1 MKEKIL
7 QVLCVAG
14 LIASVSF
21 LTLGCAKKPVESQ
34 ENGADAR
41 VTTDTTTTADSGAYV
56 ADPADTADT
65 AGSYESI
72 DSGEST
78 TASAGAYEVT
88 EGRTHEGMLPVYFD
102 FDKSTIRDDQQ
113 ARIEGNAEFIKSNS
127 NLKISIQG
135 NCDERG
141 TNEYNIAL
149 GERRAQAAKKYLVN
163 LGVAADNLYTVSFGE
178 ERPLLL
184 GHDEYSWSQNRRD
197 DFVMQ

>member
-1 MKEKIL
+1 MKGKIL

-14 LIASVSF
+14 LFASVSF
-21 LTLGCAKKPVESQ
+21 LTVGCAKKPVESQ
-34 ENGADAR
+34 EDAR
-41 VTTDTTTTADSGAYV
+41 ITTDTTTTADSGASV
-56 ADPADTADT
+56 ADTADTADT

-72 DSGEST
+72 DSDESVTAT
-78 TASAGAYEVT
+78 TGAYEVT
-88 EGRTHEGMLPVYFD
+88 EGRTHKGMLPVYFD
-102 FDKSTIRDDQQ
+102 FDKSNIRDDQQ
-113 ARIEGNAEFIKSNS
+113 PRIEGNAEFIKSNS
-127 NLKISIQG
+127 DLKISIQG

-163 LGVAADNLYTVSFGE
+163 LGVDADKLYTVSFGE

-197 DFVMQ
+197 DFVIQ